1 MTTKLFKRII
11 STRTYHLPLTY
22 WPELL
27 VLYHIIYH
35 WHIDWCYPLNIIL
48 AQVIDYLLEKARV
61 VHQGV
66 GEKNF
71 HIFYYLFAGM
81 SEDKL
86 KYYYLE
92 NPYDHKILAEHSRKK
107 DIFGNNKQ
115 YYAWKYKEVNTTLRK
130 LGFGDDVSWLISN
143 TFIVFFRCYSSHFK
157 AKIYLFY
164 STCSH

>member
-1 MTTKLFKRII
+1 MTTYLFMWFI
-11 STRTYHLPLTY
+11 STISYFQSLNY
-22 WPELL
+22 WWELL

-35 WHIDWCYPLNIIL
+35 WHIDWCDPLNIIL

-61 VHQGV
+61 VHQGI

-92 NPYDHKILAEHSRKK
+92 NPYDHKILAEYSRKK
-107 DIFGNNKQ
+107 DIFGDNKQ
-115 YYAWKYKEVNTTLRK
+115 YYARQYKEVDSTLRK
-130 LGFGDDVSWLISN
+130 MGFGDDVSQLSSN
-143 TFIVFFRCYSSHFK
+143 PFN
-157 AKIYLFY
+157 
-164 STCSH
+164 